1 MNYYQSP
8 AAVIDLPEADRVT
21 FIRRTYAHLAGALA
35 VFALLCTVIINS
47 PLGTAMLG
55 MLGTGK
61 WSWLIVLGAFMVVS
75 MVAQRWANSATSKGT
90 QYFGLGLYVVAEALI
105 FTPLLM
111 LAVRIDSGIIPKA
124 ALITTG
130 LFLGLTWI
138 AFTTKKDFSF
148 MGGIVRVGCFVA
160 IGAIIASIVFGFSL
174 GIIFSCLMVALM
186 GGAVLYDTSNVIH
199 HYQTNQYVAASLALF
214 ASFATML
221 WYVIRILISLSSN
234 D

>member
-55 MLGTGK
+55 MLGNGK